1 MSSIRKYSFFKRTGK
16 FSFQPSFFKPLI
28 PNISFSE
35 RMNMSNVRLLMV
47 LLIAAAALFTEANAQ
62 GRYSIVGTTNDIV
75 VMELPMDLK
84 INVGDRFYVMRRKGV
99 EELTLAIAR
108 VETFKGKFC
117 RLRLTEKIMKDPP
130 REGDYLVPYDPVK
143 YTPWGDSFDTS
154 EPAPAKPQPQP
165 AFLEEQPSASQ
176 VGFLVAFFSGFG
188 LSNFDGEEMYGVK
201 SGFSQSSYIP
211 LGGQFFVQAGQF
223 HIGAEVNYAV
233 APFTFETENSSGRA
247 LWEDE
252 LEQLQFGAL
261 ARFNF
266 TQTPAKPYL
275 RAGAGV
281 YTGNFTRK
289 FSDQYKKDFKNEFG
303 VDLKDEK
310 VNLDTNF
317 GFNLGAG
324 VAYRNG
330 FIEFVYHFV
339 ERSYEE
345 TSTDQAGKEVK
356 ETVRVGADNW
366 AVQVGVQFP
375 L

>member
-1 MSSIRKYSFFKRTGK
+1 MSHVRV
-16 FSFQPSFFKPLI
+16 LI
-28 PNISFSE
+28 
-35 RMNMSNVRLLMV
+35 V
-47 LLIAAAALFTEANAQ
+47 LLIAVAALFTRVNAQ
-62 GRYSIVGTTNDIV
+62 GRYPIIGTTNDIV
-75 VMELPMDLK
+75 VMEIPMDLK

-99 EELTLAIAR
+99 QEMTLAIAR

-117 RLRLTEKIMKDPP
+117 RLRLTEKIMKEPP
-130 REGDYLVPYDPVK
+130 REGDYLAPYDPVK
-143 YTPWGDSFDTS
+143 YTPWGDSFDTK
-154 EPAPAKPQPQP
+154 EPAPTKPQPKPQP
-165 AFLEEQPSASQ
+165 NFLEEQPSAPRP
-176 VGFLVAFFSGFG
+176 GFLVAIFSGLG

-201 SGFSQSSYIP
+201 KGFSQSSYIP
-211 LGGQFFVQAGQF
+211 LGGQFFVQAGPF

-233 APFTFETENSSGRA
+233 MPFAFETANGSGNV

-261 ARFNF
+261 VRFNLI
-266 TQTPAKPYL
+266 QTPAKPYL
-275 RAGAGV
+275 RAGAGA

-289 FSDQYKKDFKNEFG
+289 FSDQYKKEFKDEFG
-303 VDLKDEK
+303 ADLKDVK

-324 VAYRNG
+324 VAVRNG
-330 FIEFVYHFV
+330 FIEFIYHFV

-345 TSTDQAGKEVK
+345 TSTDQTGKAVK
-356 ETVRVGADNW
+356 ETVRVNADNW